1 MLSNQVLQKTINDI
15 SKIIEVDCSI
25 WSVDSICLAT
35 TGTIRPGIEKG
46 VRELLRDLGN
56 REEKLNKR
64 TLYFLIQDDFEP
76 VYVLAI
82 HEEVENGKMLGRL
95 CVKQLEALIQVYKT
109 RVDKNQFYQ
118 NLLLDNMLLVDV
130 FKQARKMN
138 IELEKKRVIFL
149 IEPKQEGDSI
159 ILETVKGVYVTGPD
173 DFVTSVDEGHI
184 ILVKALDETEDY
196 KDLHEVGR
204 AIVDTLSAEAM
215 VSARVSYGTVV
226 NEIKDLSKS
235 YKEAVMA
242 LDVGRVFYADKNVLA
257 YSKLGIG
264 RLIHQLPY
272 NLCDMYLKE
281 VFEGKGLEQFDDET
295 LVTIN
300 SFFENSL
307 NISETA
313 RKLYVHRNTLVY
325 RLEKIQRLTGL
336 DIRVFE
342 DALSFKIAMMVSN
355 HMKLGRD

>member
-1 MLSNQVLQKTINDI
+1 MLSNQILQKTIYDI

-25 WSVDSICLAT
+25 WSVESVCLVY
-35 TGTIRPGIEKG
+35 TGEIRPGIEKG
-46 VRELLRDLGN
+46 VREFLKEMGT

-64 TLYFLIQDDFEP
+64 TLYFLVQDESEP

-95 CVKQLEALIQVYKT
+95 CVKQLEALIHAYKV

-118 NLLLDNMLLVDV
+118 NLLLDNMLLIDV
-130 FKQARKMN
+130 FKQAKKMN
-138 IELEKKRVIFL
+138 IEMDRKRVIFL
-149 IEPKQEGDSI
+149 IEHKKEADNLV
-159 ILETVKGVYVTGPD
+159 LETVKGIYVTD
-173 DFVTSVDEGHI
+173 SADFVTAVDERHV
-184 ILVKALDETEDY
+184 ILIKALDSLKTY
-196 KDLHEVGR
+196 KDLHEVGKE
-204 AIVDTLSAEAM
+204 IVDTLSTEVM
-215 VSARVSYGTVV
+215 VSVRVSYGTIV

-242 LDVGRVFYADKNVLA
+242 LDVGRVFYADQSVLA
-257 YSKLGIG
+257 YNKLGIG

-272 NLCDMYLKE
+272 SLCEMFLKE
-281 VFEGKGLEQFDDET
+281 VFEGKGLEQFDEET
-295 LVTIN
+295 LTTIN
-300 SFFENSL
+300 SFFKNSL

-325 RLEKIQRLTGL
+325 RLEKIQRITGL

-342 DALSFKIAMMVSN
+342 DALSFKIAMMVSD
-355 HMKLGRD
+355 HMK